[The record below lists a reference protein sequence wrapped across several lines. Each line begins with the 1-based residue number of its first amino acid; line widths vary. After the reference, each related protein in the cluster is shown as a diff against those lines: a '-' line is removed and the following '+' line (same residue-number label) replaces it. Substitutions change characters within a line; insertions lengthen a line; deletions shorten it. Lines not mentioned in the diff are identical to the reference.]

1 MPLVVTSWS
10 PRGHLVVTS
19 LCHIYGD
26 PPPLIG
32 FFEAYAG
39 PIWGDSGEV
48 TRIYRPRHISPKMS
62 SGVNLGETH
71 NI

>member
-1 MPLVVTSWS
+1 MRQRLDPYKLGVA
-10 PRGHLVVTS
+10 PRG
-19 LCHIYGD
+19 HIYGD

-48 TRIYRPRHISPKMS
+48 TRIFTYRDI
-62 SGVNLGETH
+62 
-71 NI
+71 